1 MIVVKDKPI
10 AFTSD
15 GTLII
20 FDSREESAKWMTDRE
35 ENDYEIWAEPKWLL
49 RTLRELEKEVEEDE
63 DDEGGVMTQD
73 SISCL
78 NMIRRERER
87 EQGGDDGLGVV
98 SKNAVRAIKAREDDG
113 QQKIFERRER

>member
-1 MIVVKDKPI
+1 MISIKNKPI

-49 RTLRELEKEVEEDE
+49 RTLRELEKEVEEKDNE
-63 DDEGGVMTQD
+63 NEVMTLD
-73 SISCL
+73 SISQF
-78 NMIRRERER
+78 NGMRREAER
-87 EQGGDDGLGVV
+87 EQAGEEGLGVV
-98 SKNAVRAIKAREDDG
+98 SENAVRAIKMREDDR
-113 QQKIFERRER
+113 QRRLLEGGEE

>member
-1 MIVVKDKPI
+1 MIIIKDNPI

-15 GTLII
+15 GTLFI

-49 RTLRELEKEVEEDE
+49 RTMRELEKEVEEK
-63 DDEGGVMTQD
+63 DDENETMTLD
-73 SISCL
+73 SISYL
-78 NMIRRERER
+78 NMIGRERER

-98 SKNAVRAIKAREDDG
+98 SENAVRAIKAREDDR
-113 QQKIFERRER
+113 QQKWRDVER